1 VAAKLGVM
9 GATSWR
15 PSGSFPAIG
24 SIFNPGRL
32 LRADTLRV
40 YSHTAADLTAGAARP
55 GDTWA
60 AREGIG
66 AALAAAKAR
75 EAAVYRLGFLGRAG
89 CESVIGSVGACLAG
103 EDLRALD
110 LRERTAAAVIERRM
124 AAMAEQGTWVWGCWL
139 RPAEVKPR
147 SFASNVG
154 MVR

>member
-1 VAAKLGVM
+1 
-9 GATSWR
+9 
-15 PSGSFPAIG
+15 
-24 SIFNPGRL
+24 
-32 LRADTLRV
+32 
-40 YSHTAADLTAGAARP
+40 
-55 GDTWA
+55 
-60 AREGIG
+60 
-66 AALAAAKAR
+66 
-75 EAAVYRLGFLGRAG
+75 
-89 CESVIGSVGACLAG
+89 VIGSVGACLAG